1 MFEMVLLGSFLW
13 RPFLDPVEGVVKP
26 VIEVCK
32 LAAIGASVFMTNPVQ
47 IMFLANLIGPVRG
60 PSPPPHDERM
70 QRRRTARS
78 VPILVAFFCAVVNRS
93 WLGHVGEV

>member
-60 PSPPPHDERM
+60 PSPPPPTMSACNDVG
-70 QRRRTARS
+70 QRAACRS
-78 VPILVAFFCAVVNRS
+78 LSLSSAP
-93 WLGHVGEV
+93 